1 MDRAPAQALTAA
13 SHGKGRGA
21 SADPAFDAAFRVE
34 QFRDYLALEGGASA
48 HTVTNYVRDV
58 RRLAGYAAT
67 KGARRPEAVTGTLL
81 REFVYA
87 LKDLG
92 LAPATIRRQISAVRT
107 YYRYL
112 VGEGHAARDPS
123 DRLESPRQW
132 RRLPTVLSLPEIERL
147 LAAPNADE
155 PLAVRD
161 GALLEFAYAT
171 GARVSEVV
179 GLKLQDVLY
188 EDGLARL
195 FGKGSKERIVPVG
208 RRALGAVAL
217 YAREIRPRLDKGNG
231 RGRVFLNAR
240 GTPLSRV
247 GAWGIIKRAARLAGL
262 SKRVTP
268 HTLRHTFATHLLEG
282 GADLRAVQEMLGHA
296 DLATTQLYTHVDRD
310 YLRSV
315 HRQYHPRA

>member
-1 MDRAPAQALTAA
+1 VDLTTE
-13 SHGKGRGA
+13 
-21 SADPAFDAAFRVE
+21 AAFRVE
-34 QFRDYLALEGGASA
+34 QFRDFLALEAGDSA
-48 HTVTNYVRDV
+48 HTVANYLRDV
-58 RRLAGYAAT
+58 RRLAAYAGT
-67 KGARRPEAVTGTLL
+67 KGARRPEDVTSGLL
-81 REFVYA
+81 REFVYE

-112 VGEGHAARDPS
+112 VGEGHATRDPS
-123 DRLESPRQW
+123 ERLESPRQW
-132 RRLPTVLSLPEIERL
+132 RRLPTVLSVAEIERL

-155 PLAVRD
+155 PLAIRD

-171 GARVSEVV
+171 GARVSELV

-188 EDGLARL
+188 EDGLARI

-217 YAREIRPRLDKGNG
+217 YAREIRPRLDKGKG
-231 RGRVFLNAR
+231 RGLVFLNAR

-247 GAWGIIKRAARLAGL
+247 GAWSIIKRAARLAGFT
-262 SKRVTP
+262 KRVTP

-310 YLRSV
+310 YLRTV
-315 HRQYHPRA
+315 HKTFHPRG